1 MDNRKIRDE
10 LNQIRNTVVVI
21 LDCIDK
27 IENNLSPLVAIVGP
41 PITEATTNW
50 SSADEQP
57 TKAGIYMKDL
67 NEATELKDM
76 PIIGQISSIG
86 DTTTF
91 ARKKTNEGQAV
102 IGSVKNWVLSDPSGD
117 MIVVFWDEQINNIKD
132 YMLGEYVE
140 ITKAWQVKRN
150 KHGKLELHPGKYFEI
165 KKVE

>member
-10 LNQIRNTVVVI
+10 LNQIRNTVVVV

-27 IENNLSPLVAIVGP
+27 IELEIGP
-41 PITEATTNW
+41 SIPPVTENTTFNW
-50 SSADEQP
+50 TTADEQP

-86 DTTTF
+86 DITTF
-91 ARKKTNEGQAV
+91 ARKDKPGQGAV
-102 IGSVKNWVLSDPSGD
+102 QNWVLSDDSGD
-117 MIVVFWDEQINNIKD
+117 MIVVFWDEQIDNIKD

>member
-1 MDNRKIRDE
+1 MDKNKIRWE
-10 LNQIRNTVVVI
+10 LNEIRDAIVVI
-21 LDCIDK
+21 LDVIDR
-27 IENNLSPLVAIVGP
+27 IESRLGQVVALP
-41 PITEATTNW
+41 TTEATTNW
-50 SSADEQP
+50 SSADEEP

-76 PIIGQISSIG
+76 PIIGQISNIG

-91 ARKKTNEGQAV
+91 SRKTDGTVGAV
-102 IGSVKNWVLSDPSGD
+102 QNWVLSDTSGD
-117 MIVVFWDEQINNIKD
+117 MLVVFWDDQIEKVKD

>member
-1 MDNRKIRDE
+1 MDKNEIREE
-10 LNQIRNTVVVI
+10 LNNIRNTVVVI

-27 IENNLSPLVAIVGP
+27 IENELSPIVAIVGP
-41 PITEATTNW
+41 PIAEVAVNW
-50 SSADEQP
+50 SAADETP

-91 ARKKTNEGQAV
+91 ARKDKPGQGA
-102 IGSVKNWVLSDPSGD
+102 VKNWVLSDTSGD
-117 MIVVFWDEQINNIKD
+117 MLVVFWDEQIEKVKD

>member
-1 MDNRKIRDE
+1 MDKE
-10 LNQIRNTVVVI
+10 LIQLRTNDIRNAVVRI
-21 LDCIDK
+21 LDCIDT
-27 IENNLSPLVAIVGP
+27 IEREIGPAVALP
-41 PITEATTNW
+41 TTTTNW
-50 SSADEQP
+50 TTADEQP

-91 ARKKTNEGQAV
+91 VRKGGGNGA
-102 IGSVKNWVLSDPSGD
+102 VKNWVLSDPSGD